1 MQNRSLI
8 LQHRAHQLRSAATW
22 SEAVLWQ
29 AIRARKLGV
38 EFRRQVVLGNYIV
51 DFLAAA
57 RRLVVEVDG
66 GSHVGRAAADAR
78 RDRKLTR
85 LGYRVLR
92 LEGEL
97 VVANVAEAV
106 ACVRAALGEPP

>member
-1 MQNRSLI
+1 
-8 LQHRAHQLRSAATW
+8 
-22 SEAVLWQ
+22 
-29 AIRARKLGV
+29 
-38 EFRRQVVLGNYIV
+38 
-51 DFLAAA
+51 
-57 RRLVVEVDG
+57 VEVDG